1 MSINEITKSAE
12 QKMHRAIE
20 AFKGELKKLRS
31 GRAHPSLLEHVMV
44 SYYGNETA
52 LPRVANVTIEDART
66 LVVTPWDKS
75 MIGAIEKAIMTADL
89 GLNPATSGTI
99 IRVPLPALTEQRR
112 KDMVKIVRQ
121 EAEQAKISIR
131 NVRRDANTETKS
143 LLKDKLITEDDERR
157 AEESIQ
163 KLTDQQIKMI
173 ETLVAEK
180 EQDLMSV

>member
-20 AFKGELKKLRS
+20 AFKVELKKLRS

-44 SYYGNETA
+44 SYYGNDTL
-52 LPRVANVTIEDART
+52 LPRVANITIEDART

-75 MIGAIEKAIMTADL
+75 MMAAIEKAIMTADL
-89 GLNPATSGTI
+89 GLDPANSGTI
-99 IRVPLPALTEQRR
+99 IRVPLPVLTEQRR

-121 EAEQAKISIR
+121 EAEQARVSIR
-131 NVRRDANTETKS
+131 NIRRDANTETKA
-143 LLKDKLITEDDERR
+143 LLKEKLITEDDERR
-157 AEESIQ
+157 SEESIQ
-163 KLTDQQIKMI
+163 KLTDQQIKVV
-173 ETLVAEK
+173 ETLLAEK